1 MVVCGAAPQK
11 INSKHGQ
18 YQIISEAVTA
28 CGTALFSKV
37 VYNRGEIVDKQRKV
51 VEKTE
56 KMWSNDSSFR
66 PILWIQ
72 KRKKDDNMKRITF
85 INALETSRMLHQYG
99 GASVT
104 EALREAFQAQSAF
117 NQMID
122 AGLTDEQIK
131 AVWDHAVRHAEL
143 VQSQRLES

>member
-1 MVVCGAAPQK
+1 MV
-11 INSKHGQ
+11 NTNFL
-18 YQIISEAVTA
+18 EAVTA
-28 CGTALFSKV
+28 CGNALFSKV

-72 KRKKDDNMKRITF
+72 KRKKDENMKRITF
-85 INALETSRMLHQYG
+85 IKALETSRMLHLYG

-104 EALREAFQAQSAF
+104 EALREAFQARSAF

-122 AGLTDEQIK
+122 AGLSDEQIAAIWK
-131 AVWDHAVRHAEL
+131 QAIRHDEL
-143 VQSQRLES
+143 VESQQVES